1 MDATERERI
10 VDILGFWFG
19 PWDEQVPVASA
30 VTKRWFGSSK
40 ELDDECRARFEPDVI
55 RAATE
60 HYSRWRETAEGSVAL
75 VLLLDQLPRN
85 IYRGTRAAFAQDVIA
100 REVTH
105 HAVEQGIHHQL
116 TLPQRLFLYM
126 PLMHSEILEAH
137 DAARTLFGHLL
148 ADARAQGS
156 KNLVLYEQAHGSA
169 QKHRAIIERFGR
181 YPNRNAILG
190 RASTREELEFLKQPG
205 SSF

>member
-10 VDILGFWFG
+10 VDLLGFWFG
-19 PWDEQVPVASA
+19 AWNEKVPVDKHVSQ
-30 VTKRWFGSSK
+30 RWFGSSK
-40 ELDDECRARFEPDVI
+40 ELDDECRARFEPDVV

-60 HYSRWRETAEGSVAL
+60 HYSRWMETADGSIAL

-85 IYRGTRAAFAQDVIA
+85 IYRGTRKAFAQDVLA
-100 REVTH
+100 RNATH
-105 HAVEQGIHHQL
+105 HAVEQGIHLQL
-116 TLPQRLFLYM
+116 TCPQRMFLYM
-126 PLMHSEILEAH
+126 PLMHAESLEAH

-156 KNLVLYEQAHGSA
+156 ANLKIYQQAVEFEE
-169 QKHRAIIERFGR
+169 KHRAIIERFGR
-181 YPNRNAILG
+181 YPHRNAILD
-190 RASTREELEFLKQPG
+190 RTSTPEELEFLKLPG